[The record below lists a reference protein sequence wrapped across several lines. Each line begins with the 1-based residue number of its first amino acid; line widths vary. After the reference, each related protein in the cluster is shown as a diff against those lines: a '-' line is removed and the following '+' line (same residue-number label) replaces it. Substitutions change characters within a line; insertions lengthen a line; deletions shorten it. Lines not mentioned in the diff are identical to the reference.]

1 MTRIG
6 SDEDDEGVDAE
17 LSNEEL
23 QDTAVSHDYDAFA
36 AAQSQE
42 ESDTRETFARVVELN
57 GREAPH
63 ADTGYRFIV
72 LFKVLMQSMHVSTR
86 ISLWFCCY

>member
-42 ESDTRETFARVVELN
+42 EADTREAFARVVELN

-63 ADTGYRFIV
+63 ADTGNRFIK
-72 LFKVLMQSMHVSTR
+72 LFKVLM
-86 ISLWFCCY
+86 